1 MGRGLEVGVA
11 VCAGVAVAFEV
22 GVAVG
27 PGVTAIVASV
37 VLGME
42 FESLSPEHPERIA
55 TMVTRMLART
65 ISCGRILDLLM
76 MPPGNEK

>member
-1 MGRGLEVGVA
+1 
-11 VCAGVAVAFEV
+11 
-22 GVAVG
+22 
-27 PGVTAIVASV
+27 
-37 VLGME
+37 LGME

-65 ISCGRILDLLM
+65 ISCGRILDLLI